1 MVGVRLAFLSPY
13 KIDIWKLL
21 VSQLVFGEEKSRKAN
36 KFLMLTEKRG
46 RVWKNRRTY
55 QMKTSE
61 AFGKPTFFSVK
72 KNNSEIRTSYEGGIK
87 DDSKKVSFVFISK
100 ILFGDQAELKTNL
113 CSGKKKNAEMR
124 TSFSCS

>member
-61 AFGKPTFFSVK
+61 ASGKPTFFSVK
-72 KNNSEIRTSYEGGIK
+72 KNNSEIRTSSQPHNGEGG
-87 DDSKKVSFVFISK
+87 
-100 ILFGDQAELKTNL
+100 
-113 CSGKKKNAEMR
+113 SGGGEK
-124 TSFSCS
+124 